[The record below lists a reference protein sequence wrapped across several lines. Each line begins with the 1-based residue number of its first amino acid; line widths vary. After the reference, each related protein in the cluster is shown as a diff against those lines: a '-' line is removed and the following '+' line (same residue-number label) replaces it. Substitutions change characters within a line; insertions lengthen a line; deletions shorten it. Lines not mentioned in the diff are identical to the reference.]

1 MKLLLLSSLILLL
14 ILCSLS
20 DIRRRRIP
28 NLLAALILGAGI
40 LHMIL
45 YGSLLNSLSGL
56 LLPAAPLIL
65 LRRYSGA
72 VGAGD
77 IKLISALGVWL
88 GGLLNVALFGAA
100 CLLCALVLLLKRTA
114 GHNIPGSVPFAPFL
128 AVPVLL
134 TVFIMY

>member
-1 MKLLLLSSLILLL
+1 MKLLLLSSLMLLL

-20 DIRRRRIP
+20 DIRWRRIP
-28 NLLAALILGAGI
+28 NLLAALILVTGI

-56 LLPAAPLIL
+56 LLPGAPLLL
-65 LRRYSGA
+65 LRRHSGSI
-72 VGAGD
+72 GAGD
-77 IKLISALGVWL
+77 IKLISAIGVWL

-100 CLLCALVLLLKRTA
+100 CLLCAVVLLLKRTYRQEF
-114 GHNIPGSVPFAPFL
+114 PGSVPFAPFL
-128 AVPVLL
+128 AAPVLL

>member
-1 MKLLLLSSLILLL
+1 MKLLLLSSLLILL

-28 NLLAALILGAGI
+28 NLLAALILGTGI

-56 LLPAAPLIL
+56 LLPAAPLL
-65 LRRYSGA
+65 LSRRYSRSI
-72 VGAGD
+72 GAGD
-77 IKLISALGVWL
+77 IKLISAVGVWL
-88 GGLLNVALFGAA
+88 GGLLNLALFGAA
-100 CLLCALVLLLKRTA
+100 CVLCALALLLKGTA
-114 GHNIPGSVPFAPFL
+114 GHNLPESMPFAPFL
-128 AVPVLL
+128 AVPVIL